1 MSENEQTNEVVD
13 ERVDEEA
20 STPESEVA
28 EETTVSD
35 AVEAARPEAVSEEDR
50 KVAIKRN
57 MGANYRDKVARRD
70 ALRNEGVKT
79 LEVSV
84 NPNRT
89 EPEPDDGAE

>member
-1 MSENEQTNEVVD
+1 MSRAQLFWLACLFVAVVLSGMG
-13 ERVDEEA
+13 VVYEA
-20 STPESEVA
+20 HQ
-28 EETTVSD
+28 
-35 AVEAARPEAVSEEDR
+35 EALDR